1 MSGTPNRPGWYPDP
15 LKPTTQ
21 ERRWD
26 GQEWTEETREAS
38 VRDVEVAPAPAPRA
52 EDLVEPEVPAEPEVP
67 VEPEA
72 DPGAAP
78 RSRRTTL
85 ALMAA
90 AVVLLLVAV
99 LEAAYLWGPLRDD
112 PRISSGRPV
121 LISQAAERSAVD
133 TAARAAV
140 AFTARTAEDYDAQV
154 DEAAA
159 MMTSSFAQE
168 FRQTTDDAKADFV
181 AAEAE
186 VTAEVVAQGVIT
198 ASEEQVE
205 VLLFLN
211 QFTTRK
217 DEKSAHTPFRLKV
230 TLIDA
235 DGGWLVSD
243 VDAS

>member
-1 MSGTPNRPGWYPDP
+1 MSGTPDRPGWYPDP
-15 LKPTTQ
+15 LKPTAQ

-26 GQEWTEETREAS
+26 GREWTEETREAS
-38 VRDVEVAPAPAPRA
+38 IRDVDVAPAPAPRA
-52 EDLVEPEVPAEPEVP
+52 DELVEADEEPGPQDDLEP
-67 VEPEA
+67 VVGA
-72 DPGAAP
+72 DPAP
-78 RSRRTTL
+78 RARRTTVALLL
-85 ALMAA
+85 AL
-90 AVVLLLVAV
+90 VVLVVVALL
-99 LEAAYLWGPLRDD
+99 ETAYLWGPLGDD
-112 PRISSGRPV
+112 PKISSGRPV

-133 TAARAAV
+133 TAAQAAV
-140 AFTARTAEDYDAQV
+140 AFTARTSEGYDDQV

-159 MMTSSFAQE
+159 MMTDSFAEE

-186 VTAEVVAQGVIT
+186 VTAEVVAQGVVT

-217 DEKSAHTPFRLKV
+217 DEESALTPFRLKV

-235 DGGWLVSD
+235 EGGWLVSD